1 MKTALDIT
9 QYRDQISA
17 LTEENAQLKSQLAWL
32 KRHVFG
38 RKSEKQ
44 IIENPDQ
51 GSLFNVDDTQAA
63 KDTPTKEIK
72 AHKRSSKKQTNDDD
86 VNGRGL
92 RFTDDVPQRIID
104 VPSPELAGKDADLY
118 DVIGTKETCRLAQQP
133 GSYVVLI
140 YRHKVLAL
148 KSNKPAN
155 KPANKSFKKK
165 LISTPAPAN
174 VLEGCYADVS
184 LIAGLMVDKAVYHLP
199 LHRQHQRMLDS
210 GVTVSRATLLKWMQK
225 GIELLRPIARAQ
237 WQHILSGGHLAMDEV
252 PMKAGR
258 IETTSRTASK
268 MKQTYFWP
276 IYGEDDEVA
285 FTWSAGRGMAH
296 AIEQLNGFTG
306 TLLTDGYPAYNS
318 VVKKLNEQASNVV
331 HAGCWA
337 HCRRMF
343 ENALEDAANDAQYAL
358 DIIAKLYQVETRIRE
373 NDMGYPDIQRMRS
386 AYSTPIVEDFFTWL
400 FEQRQRPEILPKS
413 KMGKALYYA
422 HNQQTKLKIY
432 LTQPDVPIDTNHLER
447 ALRVVPLGRNNF
459 KFCWTELG
467 AEQLGI
473 LHSLTVTCRL
483 HGINPYHY
491 LVDVL
496 QRVAAHPAKDVI
508 ELTPRRWKDA
518 FNHQRMKSDIHT

>member
-1 MKTALDIT
+1 MKTASET
-9 QYRDQISA
+9 THYRDQISA
-17 LTEENAQLKSQLAWL
+17 LTAENAQLKSQLAWL

-44 IIENPDQ
+44 IIDNPDQ
-51 GSLFNVDDTQAA
+51 GSLFSPSESPAVDAA
-63 KDTPTKEIK
+63 PKKTVK
-72 AHKRSSKKQTNDDD
+72 AHTRSSKKQYGEDD
-86 VNGRGL
+86 VNGHGL
-92 RFTDDVPQRIID
+92 RFTDEVPQRIID
-104 VPSPELAGKDADLY
+104 VPCPELTGHDADQF
-118 DVIGTKETCRLAQQP
+118 DVIGTKETTRLAQQP

-140 YRHKVLAL
+140 YRHQVICR
-148 KSNKPAN
+148 KSD
-155 KPANKSFKKK
+155 KK
-165 LISTPAPAN
+165 IFSTPAPAN

-184 LIAGLMVDKAVYHLP
+184 VVAGLMVDKAVYHLP
-199 LHRQHQRMLDS
+199 LYRQHQRMLDS
-210 GVTVSRATLLKWMQK
+210 GVTVSRATLLKWIQK

-237 WQHILSGGHLAMDEV
+237 WQHILSGSHLAMDEV

-258 IETTSRTASK
+258 IDTTSPTASK

-276 IYGEDDEVA
+276 IYGQDDEVA

-296 AIEQLNGFTG
+296 AVEQLSGFTG

-318 VVKKLNEQASNVV
+318 VVKKLNEQYASPASII

-343 ENALEDAANDAQYAL
+343 EHALEEMQVEAQYAI
-358 DIIAKLYQVETRIRE
+358 DTIATLYQIETRIRE
-373 NDMGYPDIQRMRS
+373 NKMSEQE
-386 AYSTPIVEDFFTWL
+386 IVTLRGNESHIIIKTFFTWV

-413 KMGKALYYA
+413 RMGKALYYA
-422 HNQQTKLKIY
+422 HNQQTKLEVY
-432 LTQPDVPIDTNHLER
+432 LTHPDVLIDTNHLER
-447 ALRVVPLGRNNF
+447 ALRVIPLGRNNF

-467 AEQLGI
+467 AEHLGI

-496 QRVAAHPAKDVI
+496 QRVGTHPAKDVL
-508 ELTPRRWKDA
+508 ELTPRCWKDT
-518 FNHQRMKSDIHT
+518 FNHSRMKSDIIRHVS